1 MLLNNQWIIR
11 KQKWKH
17 STPKFMDASKI
28 VLTGKFTA
36 TQAYYLKKK
45 EKLAINNLTLLLKE
59 LEKGEQTK
67 PKVSRKKKN
76 KN

>member
-1 MLLNNQWIIR
+1 MAI
-11 KQKWKH
+11 
-17 STPKFMDASKI
+17 KI